1 MRPKK
6 KPKTKEEIKEQK
18 RIAERLRYQRL
29 KNDPVKREQL
39 KEKER
44 RNYQRKKEK
53 GTRKLVK
60 DMCRREHK
68 AVTKEWRKHRAKN
81 HEKKSFERNNKQF
94 CTTKYSGIRGFSFS
108 SIPMTTPRNDA
119 SNARKRHARK
129 KRDKIIKYKDK
140 KIEKRLERLEKAKT
154 KENVDTPNTKLIKM
168 CDSPVTRSEV
178 VKKALF
184 GELLNAQ
191 LKENYANLKTCQEK
205 QIFGKVRYYDRWR
218 EQVPKLRTRKE
229 KISSDCIKT
238 VRTFYENDDNSRLG
252 AGKRECLT
260 RKGVKKQKRYLS
272 DSIANLYKKFQAEHF
287 KISYTTFC
295 RLRPFWV
302 ITPNVSER
310 DKCLSIKHAN
320 IDLKL
325 HTALLEKTCCNRYD
339 ELCLS
344 RTCQRC
350 IDKNPNYS
358 EFDDSK
364 PIEFKKWIS
373 EKQTYKDPKTK
384 NVRAVTKY
392 LKKTFTRWARN
403 SIQKQNDVL
412 HPGINTSTRESGHG
426 KGAPDRIGA
435 TCKKTADAVVATG
448 GDIDSLE
455 SFVEAIQ
462 QRCSAITLL
471 TIDDKAIQELTDDLQ
486 NETVNLKSLSCTCED
501 ECQHFNLGVLEYKNK
516 TKLNVD
522 DIYTDSENENIDNL
536 QDPTMETD
544 DDAALAGPSSIN
556 QQNYTIGDYV
566 LVKFLVRN
574 TEYCYAAVINKIDM
588 EEGELTV
595 TFLKIC
601 DDKGHTFRVDENDVS
616 DVSFDQVLK
625 KLPNPDIALK
635 GKRIFYYF
643 NIPVPVFEK

>member
-1 MRPKK
+1 MNIAAMRPKK

-44 RNYQRKKEK
+44 RNYQREKEK

-68 AVTKEWRKHRAKN
+68 AVAKEWRKHRAKN

-205 QIFGKVRYYDRWR
+205 QIFGKVVSAR
-218 EQVPKLRTRKE
+218 QSVLVPKLRTRKE

-392 LKKTFTRWARN
+392 LKKTFT
-403 SIQKQNDVL
+403 
-412 HPGINTSTRESGHG
+412 
-426 KGAPDRIGA
+426 
-435 TCKKTADAVVATG
+435 
-448 GDIDSLE
+448 
-455 SFVEAIQ
+455 AIQ